1 MLHLLVPVADTDLIK
16 KVILPLVAVD
26 LSVPHP
32 SLIFLRKVTMPITG
46 ICQAKDI
53 QAGPRDLVTKAR

>member
-1 MLHLLVPVADTDLIK
+1 LLLLLVPVADTDLIK
-16 KVILPLVAVD
+16 KAILPLVPVD

-32 SLIFLRKVTMPITG
+32 SLIFLPKVAMAITG

-53 QAGPRDLVTKAR
+53 QAGPQDLVTKAR